1 MRKEDEIFLNP
12 EGNTGGFNFNPTP
25 INQNFNFNKGVSNFD
40 FDGGR
45 TFEGGLPDAQPKI
58 DFKLMTFDENQAI
71 QQAKETKRKNHPI
84 WQDSALKLDINM
96 NFLLD
101 KRINREPDLK
111 NVVFQNSDA
120 TTFQQLTFLPNP
132 SEGFAKALGLT
143 DQVIA
148 EQYPN
153 FTKKDVYDAIENKFW
168 EQVELEQQKEVYS
181 RASKQRFDIIQENG
195 DFEDETSVDN
205 WLRERVVDDS
215 KTFTNKIDLQIAN
228 LMLKIDDGFGDT
240 PTEKRKID
248 LQIKKLKEQRD
259 PDDRFHLLDLTT
271 GNVYHTEVDV
281 DERVNADKSKTPLL
295 LNSRISE
302 LRSRSPEMNTR
313 EYLKQKYEETILAHV
328 EVQDEFEKQYNVSYQ
343 NKEKT
348 EVKTMKELL
357 QDHDLGVKFNVVSEV
372 GGGTPYKTQIWDG
385 FKEKAITIEGEAD
398 KEVDFSKDFS
408 LVAKAL
414 REDLKQYTIDRMAYK
429 RMYLLNEGVESIERK
444 TLKDFGK
451 NVLNSFEDMGF
462 YGKAISK
469 IANNTT
475 ELDRITGFS
484 RAQGSLGIEMTASE
498 KEYVYDNWKKDGFA
512 NMGGSARFLVEIWG
526 AGKILKLGKYAAQ
539 AVPRIKQFSN
549 WLKGTKSY
557 YDHATAISLA
567 ETTGVEALKFYFAE
581 GRLMGHYDFTAA
593 LKGATFG
600 MGSFGAGKYMSTL
613 FKSSKRA
620 GLMNYIFATPITFNT
635 AVEFSEL
642 SNAVYKEWSGSGS
655 IAKYVNDNYGD
666 LSTVTRRVVENGM
679 FAYSL
684 GFSKQAR
691 AMWEIKKIREIQFAK
706 DELFMKINDMVG
718 KNRGSGKN
726 YISKKEINRVGFWHP
741 SVQQKIKNNL
751 NEKELKTFS
760 KLSEAYSDVLNRIEG
775 IDYVKQYQDI
785 KTGRKAIK
793 AEYKKTIE
801 ENKKDGNILEVEVI
815 TQKTANQ
822 RDKGKS
828 EKYKKYGNAKAITER
843 TGKNKYK
850 VTHILEKFFPGVK
863 THELLHF
870 EMFSK
875 FGKDARLKEGFFENL
890 QNIAET
896 ITLGE
901 KTTEMGT
908 AISKKTGEQ
917 ITLKDVLEAKFGGEK
932 SQLKEW
938 EYFSYIGEFMSKP
951 SNYYKI
957 RQAAGF
963 YKMKNLL
970 TDFFESMNPGR
981 RYDMHTEFDVVRYF
995 SDYINM
1001 EKGGKST
1008 TKMHELLDN
1017 FIVEPADAIANQGAS
1032 SAIREL
1038 KSENLTKS
1046 IDTKE
1051 LSKDLQGEYE
1061 KLYEATE
1068 GETRSERNKK
1078 LFRKLTDPAR
1088 NPDAMYPV
1096 LGGKL
1101 GPWVDAA
1108 IYKYNLK
1115 VPEKYRV
1122 ELGEGKRGVG
1132 SDRYDLVIDILTD
1145 SRGLRKTIETFEPVD
1160 TREKIKNKQGKVID
1174 NPNFGAKQKL
1184 STYIT
1189 GQLLLRMQEIKGRG
1203 IDQKSEARAIGGE
1216 GIVISKDK
1224 PTPEGTGILDKVTT
1238 GGGGTNAEVL
1248 SKQTKSAV
1256 NEGIQLRNFEFENA
1270 DGRKF
1275 TLNTDNVK
1283 LIENKYREIFQKDLT
1298 KEDTYAPTTEAMRVE
1313 TSNAVNE
1320 LFGIIPEIHKTPKS
1334 QVEVAIPNIK
1344 ANGKMMYS
1352 SMPKTSSPDFYE
1364 NSQIAKS
1371 IFKIFYKKM
1380 LGPDGKP
1387 IKYKTSELSEAEAKR
1402 TNARTVKYEK
1412 LPVTAERVQQFV
1424 ELITTGRD
1432 AGTILK
1438 KINMAKQYIGDV
1450 LGSQVSRDML
1460 DVTTASGA
1468 EFKTM
1473 VDNNPALKSKYELM
1487 KMDLAIKRLRG
1498 ATPEGLKSE
1507 NITENQ
1513 ANKIIKQIR
1522 GEKDITPAKL
1532 YNIVSG
1538 NLVDK
1543 DAIKKLLK
1551 GTGNFE
1557 GDVVELFRKEVDAR
1571 RFLTKSEDIGPIPIR
1586 VFEGKYAGF
1595 TQEVAEFFKKN
1606 KIGAFD
1612 KQGNPIGLDMRSF
1625 SDRVSD
1631 ANFVKEY
1638 QTEFLPNILKKFST
1652 FLLGEKGMIANS
1664 FTMTG
1669 KFKFG
1674 DSKDYFSAT
1683 ERNKIIKNI
1692 KGVVGELPW
1701 LEQVKLTDNTLFRGF
1716 IQKKLLSTAYKNINK
1731 DPKVMDKFVNEV
1743 RNYLTP
1749 KQKKGGK
1756 KVTLEQTIAANRKL
1770 QKYVYSRLYDYY
1782 YEAVAKNPAHAKKA
1796 LNHISFLL
1804 QAQTNI
1810 GGGFTRATATHVSTT
1825 TILGQKK
1832 VVKRKVVD
1840 ASDPREG
1847 SFLYSEHALQAMNFN
1862 LNFMDAMIKSKG
1874 NKKAFDKMFDAM
1886 SKQYHQTIITK
1897 EANLGVDAD
1906 GKITYKVKDDIR
1918 VDSRTNAINNAAE
1931 MSTIV
1936 DLRTGKNLYDMATG
1950 VTQAKEVVLKLNNQ
1964 LKKGLGL
1971 KSEKISETNQS
1982 LLKMANNV
1990 EKAFASGRN
1999 IYAKSTGMSTFDFD
2013 ETLIV
2018 GGKNFVTA
2026 TKDGKTIKISSAEWP
2041 TKGTELA
2048 AQGWKMDFKDFVNVR
2063 GGTEGPLMQKLRNQ
2077 IQKYGVENVFVL
2089 TARQQQAATA
2099 IHGWL
2104 KSKGI
2109 NVPIKNITGL
2119 GNSTGEAKAM
2129 WMLEKFSEGYNDM
2142 YFVDD
2147 AMSNVK
2153 AVKNVLNQLDIKS
2166 KVVQA
2171 RILKSETLAS
2181 DMNTIISEVTG
2192 IEQGPISKVKGRLL
2206 GRKKYTKSYIVPSA
2220 QDFKGLLQN
2229 FQGKG
2234 KRGEAHQQF
2243 FNEHLHDPY
2252 SRAYRDITSA
2262 EQSIVNDY
2270 TALGKMLPGVKKK
2283 LNTTIP
2289 DQPFTYDQAVRVH
2302 RWTQAGFEIPGL
2314 NKADIKMLNEVVLN
2328 DQMLLGFS
2336 NNLSAITKLEAG
2348 YTKPK
2353 EGWEAGSIVSDLHG
2367 SINNV
2372 GREKYFAEFRQNREL
2387 IFGEWKN
2394 GKLEGPNMA
2403 KIEATQGPAYVEA
2416 LNDILWRMETGSN
2429 RPAGRNKAV
2438 NMHMN
2443 FINGSVGATMWFNTR
2458 SATLQTLSTL
2468 NYINWSDNN
2477 PVKAGQAFA
2486 NQKQYWSDFAFIFN
2500 SDMLKQRRSGL
2511 KYNVSEA
2518 ELAQVAAGGGAG
2530 SPRKVFAY
2538 LIKKGFLPTQ
2548 IADSFAISAGGATF
2562 YRNRIKTY
2570 IGQGMK
2576 INEAKQKAFL
2586 DFQETTETAQQSARP
2601 DLISQI
2607 QAGPMGRMIF
2617 AWGNT
2622 PMQYARIQEKAA
2634 RDLINGR
2641 GDTKANLSKLA
2652 YYGFIQN
2659 AAFTAM
2665 QNAMFAFAMDSED
2678 SFKEDAMKTR
2688 TYRAMNNMLDTQLRG
2703 IGIPGAIVSTVKNTV
2718 VEYQKQK
2725 GKGYNADHTKTMNQ
2739 LLSYSPVLGSKFRKT
2754 FGYSGMGTFRYNQ
2767 AAIDRMGLNI
2777 DNPSILAYANVIEA
2791 TTNLPMARLMNK
2803 MYNLRIAADMNNQ
2816 WWQQAGA
2823 FGGWSGYDLGVENTA
2838 LEDVKRQ
2845 IKLQK
2850 KFAPRVKKPR
2860 RPSLPKL

>member
-1 MRKEDEIFLNP
+1 MREEDEISLNP

-25 INQNFNFNKGVSNFD
+25 INQDFNFNKQVSDFD
-40 FDGGR
+40 FDGGLSVAEEKINPS
-45 TFEGGLPDAQPKI
+45 FAPLGYDAKQRI
-58 DFKLMTFDENQAI
+58 KLE
-71 QQAKETKRKNHPI
+71 KELDRKQTPAYMV
-84 WQDSALKLDINM
+84 DALKLDSAM

-101 KRINREPDLK
+101 KRINIEEDLK
-111 NVVFQNSDA
+111 TTVFQNGPE
-120 TTFQQLTFLPNP
+120 TTFQQLSYLPDP
-132 SEGFAKALGLT
+132 TKGLIKALGI
-143 DQVIA
+143 DDKMIA
-148 EQYPN
+148 EQYPGL
-153 FTKKDVYDAIENKFW
+153 TKKDVYNAVESKFW
-168 EQVELEQQKEVYS
+168 EQVEIEAEKKKYS

-195 DFEDETSVDN
+195 DFEDETSVDK

-228 LMLKIDDGFGDT
+228 LMLQIDDGFGDT
-240 PTEKRKID
+240 PAEKTKI
-248 LQIKKLKEQRD
+248 QFEIKKLKDQRD

-271 GNVYHTEVDV
+271 GDVYHTPVGTSEK
-281 DERVNADKSKTPLL
+281 RNSDKTRFPLMI
-295 LNSRISE
+295 NTRISE
-302 LRSRSPEMNTR
+302 LRNRAPEMNTR
-313 EYLKQKYEETILAHV
+313 DYLKQQYEQSILAHV
-328 EVQDEFEKQYNVSYQ
+328 EVQDEFEKQYNVVYGK
-343 NKEKT
+343 NKPV
-348 EVKTMKELL
+348 VKTMKELL
-357 QDHDLGVKFNVVSEV
+357 FDHDRGVKFSVMSEV
-372 GGGTPYKTQIWDG
+372 GGGTPYKTQIWDRL
-385 FKEKAITIEGEAD
+385 KNKAVTVEGETD
-398 KEVDFSKDFS
+398 QDVDFSSDFG

-429 RMYLLNEGVESIERK
+429 RMFLLNEGVEGVKRF
-444 TLKDFGK
+444 TTKDLIK
-451 NVLNSFEDMGF
+451 NTLNSFEDMGF

-469 IANNTT
+469 IVNNTT
-475 ELDRITGFS
+475 EIDKITGFS
-484 RAQGSLGIEMTASE
+484 RAQGALGIEMTQSE
-498 KEYVYDNWKKDGFA
+498 KEYVYDNWKKDAFA
-512 NMGGSARFLVEIWG
+512 EFGGAARFLVELWG
-526 AGKILKLGKYAAQ
+526 AGKVLKLGKHIGM
-539 AVPRIKQFSN
+539 AVPRINQFSK

-557 YDHATAISLA
+557 YDYATAISMA
-567 ETTGVEALKFYFAE
+567 EVSAVEGLKFYAAE
-581 GRLMGHYDFTAA
+581 GRIAGHYDATAA

-600 MGSFGAGKYMSTL
+600 MGSFAAGKFMGNL
-613 FKSSKRA
+613 FKGVSKRRA
-620 GLMNYIFATPITFNT
+620 GLMNYLIASPVTFNT
-635 AVEFSEL
+635 SVEFSEL
-642 SNAVYKEWSGSGS
+642 ANAVYKEWNGSGS
-655 IAKYVNDNYGD
+655 IRKYIDDNYGD
-666 LSTVTRRVVENGM
+666 LSVATRRIIENGM
-679 FAYSL
+679 FSYSL
-684 GFSKQAR
+684 GFGKQAK
-691 AMWEIKKIREIQFAK
+691 AMWEFGKLKEIQFAK

-718 KNRGSGKN
+718 KNRGKGKN
-726 YISKKEINRVGFWHP
+726 YISKKEINKLGFWHP
-741 SVQQKIKNNL
+741 NVQQKIKKNL
-751 NEKELKTFS
+751 TEKELKTFS

-775 IDYVKQYQDI
+775 IDYVKQYYDI

-793 AEYKKTIE
+793 AEHKKTIE

-815 TQKTANQ
+815 TQKTANR

-828 EKYKKYGNAKAITER
+828 EKYKKYGNAKAITEP

-850 VTHILEKFFPGVK
+850 VTYILEQYFPGVK
-863 THELLHF
+863 HHELLHF

-890 QNIAET
+890 QNIAEQ

-901 KTTEMGT
+901 KTTDMGT

-957 RQAAGF
+957 REAAGF
-963 YKMKNLL
+963 YKFKNLL
-970 TDFFESMNPGR
+970 TDFFESMDPGR
-981 RYDMHTEFDVVRYF
+981 RYDMNLERDVVRFF
-995 SDYINM
+995 SDYMNIV
-1001 EKGGKST
+1001 KGGKST
-1008 TKMHELLDN
+1008 AKMHELLDN
-1017 FIVEPADAIANQGAS
+1017 FVVEPADAIANEGAA
-1032 SAIREL
+1032 SAVREL
-1038 KSENLTKS
+1038 KSENLTKT

-1051 LSKDLQGEYE
+1051 LSKDLQKDYE
-1061 KLYEATE
+1061 KLIE
-1068 GETRSERNKK
+1068 GGQGKDLKEKNQNI
-1078 LFRKLTDPAR
+1078 LMQLTDPAR

-1096 LGGKL
+1096 AGGKI
-1101 GPWVDAA
+1101 GPWIDAA

-1115 VPEKYRV
+1115 VPEKYRI
-1122 ELGEGKRGVG
+1122 ELGEGQRGG
-1132 SDRYDLVIDILTD
+1132 DRYDLVTDIVYGD
-1145 SRGLRKTIETFEPVD
+1145 KRGFQD
-1160 TREKIKNKQGKVID
+1160 FMKNYD
-1174 NPNFGAKQKL
+1174 PAKGKL

-1189 GQLLLRMQEIKGRG
+1189 GQTLLRLQEIKGRS
-1203 IDQKSEARAIGGE
+1203 IDLTSEAKANPNT
-1216 GIVISKDK
+1216 VVSSDK
-1224 PTPEGTGILDKVTT
+1224 TTPEGTGILDKITA
-1238 GGGGTNAEVL
+1238 GGGGTNAEIL
-1248 SKQTKSAV
+1248 SKQTKSGA
-1256 NEGIQLRNFEFENA
+1256 NEGIQLRNFEFKNA
-1270 DGRKF
+1270 NGRKF

-1320 LFGIIPEIHKTPKS
+1320 IFGIIPEIHKTPKS
-1334 QVEVAIPNIK
+1334 QVEAAIPNIK

-1371 IFKIFYKKM
+1371 IFKVFYKKM
-1380 LGPDGKP
+1380 LGADGKP
-1387 IKYKTSELSEAEAKR
+1387 IKYKTNELSAAEAKR

-1412 LPVTAERVQQFV
+1412 LPVTPERVQQFV

-1460 DVTTASGA
+1460 DVTTPSGA

-1513 ANKIIKQIR
+1513 ANKIIEQIK
-1522 GEKDITPAKL
+1522 GEKDITPMKL
-1532 YNIVSG
+1532 YNIVSS

-1543 DAIKKLLK
+1543 DAIEKLLK

-1557 GDVVELFRKEVDAR
+1557 GDVVELFRKEVEAK
-1571 RFLTKSEDIGPIPIR
+1571 RFLTGGKDIGPMPIR
-1586 VFEGKYAGF
+1586 IFGEKYAGF
-1595 TQEVAEFFKKN
+1595 TKEVAEFFKKN

-1625 SDRVSD
+1625 SERVND
-1631 ANFVKEY
+1631 ANFIKEY
-1638 QTEFLPNILKKFST
+1638 QTEFLPNILGKFST
-1652 FLLGEKGMIANS
+1652 SLLGEKGMIANS

-1674 DSKDYFSAT
+1674 GSDTYFSAT

-1716 IQKKLLSTAYKNINK
+1716 VQKKLLSKAYKNINK
-1731 DPKVMDKFVNEV
+1731 DPKVMEKFVNEV
-1743 RNYLTP
+1743 RDYLTP
-1749 KQKKGGK
+1749 KQKKGGE

-1782 YEAVAKNPAHAKKA
+1782 YEAVSKNPAHAKKA

-1810 GGGFTRATATHVSTT
+1810 GGGFTRATATHISTT
-1825 TILGQKK
+1825 TILGTKK
-1832 VVKRKVVD
+1832 VVKKKVVD

-1874 NKKAFDKMFDAM
+1874 NKKEFDKMFDAM

-1906 GKITYKVKDDIR
+1906 GTVTYRAKDDIR
-1918 VDSRTNAINNAAE
+1918 VDSRSNAINDRAE

-1950 VTQAKEVVLKLNNQ
+1950 ITQAKEVVLKLNNQ

-1971 KSEKISETNQS
+1971 KSDKISETNQS
-1982 LLKMANNV
+1982 LLRMANNV
-1990 EKAFASGRN
+1990 EKAFTNGRN
-1999 IYAKSTGMSTFDFD
+1999 IYQKSTGMSTFDFD
-2013 ETLIV
+2013 ETLII
-2018 GGKNFVTA
+2018 GGNNFVTA

-2063 GGTEGPLMQKLRNQ
+2063 GGVEGPLMQKLRNQ
-2077 IQKYGVENVFVL
+2077 IEKYGVENVFVL
-2089 TARQQQAATA
+2089 TARQQQAAPA
-2099 IHGWL
+2099 IYGWL

-2109 NVPIKNITGL
+2109 DIPIENITGL

-2129 WMLEKFSEGYNDM
+2129 WMLEKFSQGYNDM

-2153 AVKNVLNQLDIKS
+2153 AVKNVLEQLDIKS

-2192 IEQGPISKVKGRLL
+2192 IEPGEISKVKGRLL
-2206 GRKKYTKSYIVPSA
+2206 GRKKYTKSFIVPSA

-2252 SRAYRDITSA
+2252 SRAHRDITAA

-2270 TALGKMLPGVKKK
+2270 TALGKLLPGVKKK
-2283 LNTTIP
+2283 LNKTIP

-2302 RWTQAGFEIPGL
+2302 RWTEAGFEIPGL

-2328 DQMLLGFS
+2328 DPMLLGFS

-2348 YTKPK
+2348 YTKPR

-2367 SINNV
+2367 SINSV

-2429 RPAGRNKAV
+2429 RPAGKNKAV

-2477 PVKAGQAFA
+2477 PVKAAAAFA
-2486 NQKQYWSDFAFIFN
+2486 NQKQYWSDFAYIFN
-2500 SDMLKQRRSGL
+2500 SDMLQQRRSGL
-2511 KYNVSEA
+2511 KYNVSES
-2518 ELAQVAAGGGAG
+2518 ELAQIAAGDTKNSA
-2530 SPRKVFAY
+2530 RKVFAY
-2538 LIKKGFLPTQ
+2538 LIKKGFAPTQ

-2562 YRNRIKTY
+2562 YRNRIKKY
-2570 IGQGMK
+2570 
-2576 INEAKQKAFL
+2576 INEGFSGKEAKEKAFL

-2601 DLISQI
+2601 DLISPV
-2607 QAGPMGRMIF
+2607 QAGPMGRLVF

-2622 PMQYARIQEKAA
+2622 PMQYARIQEKAI
-2634 RDLINGR
+2634 RDIANGR
-2641 GDTKANLSKLA
+2641 GDTKANLSKIA
-2652 YYGFIQN
+2652 YYGFIQS
-2659 AAFTAM
+2659 AAFTAL
-2665 QNAMFAFAMDSED
+2665 QNAMFAFGMDSED
-2678 SFKEDAMKTR
+2678 SFSDDAMKQR
-2688 TYRAMNNMLDTQLRG
+2688 TYRAMNNMVDTQLRG

-2725 GKGYNADHTKTMNQ
+2725 GKGYNADQTKTMLQ
-2739 LLSYSPVLGSKFRKT
+2739 LLSYSPVLGSKFRKI
-2754 FGYSGMGTFRYNQ
+2754 FGYSGTGTFRYNQ

-2791 TTNLPMARLMNK
+2791 STNLPTARLMNK

-2816 WWQQAGA
+2816 WWQRAGA

-2838 LEDVKRQ
+2838 VEDVKRQ
-2845 IKLQK
+2845 IKIQK
-2850 KFAPRVKKPR
+2850 KMAPKVKKPK
-2860 RPSLPKL
+2860 RPSLPK

>member
-1 MRKEDEIFLNP
+1 MREEDEISLNP
-12 EGNTGGFNFNPTP
+12 DGNVGGFNFNPTP
-25 INQNFNFNKGVSNFD
+25 INQDFNFNKGVSSFD
-40 FDGGR
+40 FDGG
-45 TFEGGLPDAQPKI
+45 LSVADPKE
-58 DFKLMTFDENQAI
+58 FKLLSSDERKAI
-71 QQAKETKRKNHPI
+71 KQSEEIKRKNHPI

-101 KRINREPDLK
+101 QRINREPDLK

-132 SEGFAKALGLT
+132 TEGFRKALGLT
-143 DQVIA
+143 DEVIA

-153 FTKKDVYDAIENKFW
+153 FTKKDVFDAIENKFW
-168 EQVELEQQKEVYS
+168 EQVELEQQREVYS
-181 RASKQRFDIIQENG
+181 RASKQRYDIIKETG
-195 DFEDETSVDN
+195 DFEDETSVDK
-205 WLRERVVDDS
+205 WLRQRVVDDS
-215 KTFTNKIDLQIAN
+215 KTFTNKIDLEIAN

-240 PTEKRKID
+240 PKEKREID
-248 LQIKKLKEQRD
+248 FQIKKLKEQRD

-271 GNVYHTEVDV
+271 GEVYHTEVDV

-313 EYLKQKYEETILAHV
+313 DYLKQKYEETILAHV
-328 EVQDEFEKQYNVSYQ
+328 EVQDEFEKQYNVSYASG
-343 NKEKT
+343 EKA
-348 EVKTMKELL
+348 VKTMKELL
-357 QDHDLGVKFNVVSEV
+357 QDYDLGVKFNVVSEV
-372 GGGTPYKTQIWDG
+372 GGGAPYKAQIWDR
-385 FKEKAITIEGEAD
+385 FKQKAVTIEGEAD
-398 KEVDFSKDFS
+398 KEVDFSKDFG

-429 RMYLLNEGVESIERK
+429 RMYLLNEGVEGVKRF
-444 TLKDFGK
+444 TTKDFAK

-469 IANNTT
+469 LVNNTT
-475 ELDRITGFS
+475 ELDKITGFS
-484 RAQGSLGIEMTASE
+484 RAQGALGIEMTASE

-557 YDHATAISLA
+557 YDYATAISLA
-567 ETTGVEALKFYFAE
+567 EVTGAEAFKFYVAE

-600 MGSFGAGKYMSTL
+600 MGSFASGKYMSTL
-613 FKSSKRA
+613 FKGISPKRA
-620 GLMNYIFATPITFNT
+620 ALMNYTFATPITFNT

-642 SNAVYKEWSGSGS
+642 ANAVYKEWNGSGS

-666 LSTVTRRVVENGM
+666 LTTVTRRVVENGM
-679 FAYSL
+679 FAYAL
-684 GFSKQAR
+684 GFGKQAR
-691 AMWEIKKIREIQFAK
+691 AMWEFNKITEIQFAK

-726 YISKKEINRVGFWHP
+726 YISKKEINKVGFWHP

-751 NEKELKTFS
+751 NEKELKTFN

-775 IDYVKQYQDI
+775 IDYVKQYRDI

-793 AEYKKTIE
+793 AEHKKTIE

-828 EKYKKYGNAKAITER
+828 EKYKKYGNSKAITEP

-850 VTHILEKFFPGVK
+850 VTYILEQYLPGVK
-863 THELLHF
+863 HHELLHF

-890 QNIAET
+890 QSIAEQ

-901 KTTEMGT
+901 KTTDMGT

-957 RQAAGF
+957 RNAAGF
-963 YKMKNLL
+963 YKFKNLL
-970 TDFFESMNPGR
+970 TDFFESMDPGR
-981 RYDMHTEFDVVRYF
+981 RYDMNLEKDVVRFF
-995 SDYINM
+995 SDYMNLV
-1001 EKGGKST
+1001 KGGKST
-1008 TKMHELLDN
+1008 AKMHELLDN
-1017 FIVEPADAIANQGAS
+1017 FVVEPADAIVNEGAA
-1032 SAIREL
+1032 SAMREL

-1046 IDTKE
+1046 IDTKL
-1051 LSKDLQGEYE
+1051 LSKDLQKDYENLIEGGQGESLKE
-1061 KLYEATE
+1061 KTQSILM
-1068 GETRSERNKK
+1068 
-1078 LFRKLTDPAR
+1078 KLTDPAR
-1088 NPDAMYPV
+1088 NPDAMYPIA
-1096 LGGKL
+1096 GSKI
-1101 GPWVDAA
+1101 GPWIDAA

-1115 VPEKYRV
+1115 VPEKYRI
-1122 ELGEGKRGVG
+1122 ELGEGQRGG
-1132 SDRYDLVIDILTD
+1132 DRYDLVTEIVYGDK
-1145 SRGLRKTIETFEPVD
+1145 RGFQD
-1160 TREKIKNKQGKVID
+1160 FMKNYD
-1174 NPNFGAKQKL
+1174 PAKGKL

-1189 GQLLLRMQEIKGRG
+1189 GQTLLRLQEIKGRS
-1203 IDQKSEARAIGGE
+1203 IDLTSEAKAVGDKG
-1216 GIVISKDK
+1216 VVLSKDA

-1238 GGGGTNAEVL
+1238 GGGTNAEVL
-1248 SKQTKSAV
+1248 SKQTKSGV

-1270 DGRKF
+1270 NGRKF
-1275 TLNTDNVK
+1275 TLNTDNIK

-1380 LGPDGKP
+1380 VGPDGKP

-1412 LPVTAERVQQFV
+1412 LPVTAERVEQFV
-1424 ELITTGRD
+1424 DLITTGRD

-1460 DVTTASGA
+1460 DVTTPSGA
-1468 EFKTM
+1468 EFKKL

-1487 KMDLAIKRLRG
+1487 KMDLAIRRLRG

-1513 ANKIIKQIR
+1513 ANKIIEQIR
-1522 GEKDITPAKL
+1522 GEKDITPMKL
-1532 YNIVSG
+1532 YNIVSS

-1543 DAIKKLLK
+1543 DAVEQLLK

-1557 GDVVELFRKEVDAR
+1557 GDVVELFRKEVDAK
-1571 RFLTKSEDIGPIPIR
+1571 RFLTNSKDIGPMPIR

-1625 SDRVSD
+1625 SDRVND
-1631 ANFVKEY
+1631 ANFIKEY
-1638 QTEFLPNILKKFST
+1638 QTEFLPNILGKFST
-1652 FLLGEKGMIANS
+1652 TLLDAKGMIANS

-1674 DSKDYFSAT
+1674 GSKTYYSAT
-1683 ERNKIIKNI
+1683 ERNALIKNI
-1692 KGVVGELPW
+1692 KGVTSELPW
-1701 LEQVKLTDNTLFRGF
+1701 FEQVKLTDNTLFRNF

-1731 DPKVMDKFVNEV
+1731 DPKIMDKFVNEL
-1743 RNYLTP
+1743 RDYLTP

-1756 KVTLEQTIAANRKL
+1756 KVTLEETIAANRKL

-1832 VVKRKVVD
+1832 VVKKKVVD

-1897 EANLGVDAD
+1897 EANLSVDAD
-1906 GKITYKVKDDIR
+1906 GTITYKAKDDIR
-1918 VDSRTNAINNAAE
+1918 VDSRSNAINDRAE

-1936 DLRTGKNLYDMATG
+1936 DLRTGKNLYDMAMG

-1971 KSEKISETNQS
+1971 KSDKISETNQS
-1982 LLKMANNV
+1982 LLRMANNV
-1990 EKAFASGRN
+1990 EKAFANGRN
-1999 IYAKSTGMSTFDFD
+1999 IYQKSRGMSTFDFD
-2013 ETLIV
+2013 ETLII

-2026 TKDGKTIKISSAEWP
+2026 TKDGQTIKISSAEWP

-2109 NVPIKNITGL
+2109 DIPIENITGL

-2129 WMLEKFSEGYNDM
+2129 WMLEKFSQGYNDM

-2153 AVKNVLNQLDIKS
+2153 AVKNVLDQLDIKS
-2166 KVVQA
+2166 NVQQA

-2192 IEQGPISKVKGRLL
+2192 IEQGPISKVKGKLL

-2252 SRAYRDITSA
+2252 SRAYRDITVA
-2262 EQSIVNDY
+2262 EQAIVNDY
-2270 TALGKMLPGVKKK
+2270 TALGKLLPGVKKK
-2283 LNTTIP
+2283 LNKTIP

-2302 RWTQAGFEIPGL
+2302 RWTEAGYEIPGL
-2314 NKADIKMLNEVVLN
+2314 SKTDIKMLNEVVLN
-2328 DQMLLGFS
+2328 DPMLLGFS
-2336 NNLSAITKLEAG
+2336 NNLSAITKMEAG

-2367 SINNV
+2367 AVNSV

-2394 GKLEGPNMA
+2394 GKLVGPNMN

-2416 LNDILWRMETGSN
+2416 LSDILWRMETGSN
-2429 RPAGRNKAV
+2429 RPAGKNKAV

-2477 PVKAGQAFA
+2477 PVKAAQAFA

-2518 ELAQVAAGGGAG
+2518 ELAQVAAGGGKD

-2562 YRNRIKTY
+2562 YRNRIKKY
-2570 IGQGMK
+2570 IKEGLSGK
-2576 INEAKQKAFL
+2576 EAKERAFL
-2586 DFQETTETAQQSARP
+2586 DFQETTETAQQSNRP
-2601 DLISQI
+2601 DLISPI

-2622 PMQYARIQEKAA
+2622 PMQYARIQEKAV

-2659 AAFTAM
+2659 AAFTAL

-2678 SFKEDAMKTR
+2678 SFGDDAMRQK
-2688 TYRAMNNMLDTQLRG
+2688 TYRAMNNMVDTQLRG

-2725 GKGYNADHTKTMNQ
+2725 GKGYNADHTKTMTQ

-2754 FGYSGMGTFRYNQ
+2754 FGYSGLGTFRYNQ

-2777 DNPSILAYANVIEA
+2777 DNPSVLAYANILEA
-2791 TTNLPMARLMNK
+2791 STNLPTARLLNK
-2803 MYNLRIAADMNNQ
+2803 INNLRIAADMNNQ
-2816 WWQQAGA
+2816 WWQQAAA

-2838 LEDVKRQ
+2838 VEDVKRQ
-2845 IKLQK
+2845 IKIQK
-2850 KFAPRVKKPR
+2850 KFAPKIKKPR
-2860 RPSLPKL
+2860 RPSFPKP